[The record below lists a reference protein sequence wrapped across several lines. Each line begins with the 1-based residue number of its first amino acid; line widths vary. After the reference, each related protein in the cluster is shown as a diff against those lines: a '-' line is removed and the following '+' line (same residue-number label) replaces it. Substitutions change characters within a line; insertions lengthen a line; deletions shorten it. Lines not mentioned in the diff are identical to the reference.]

1 MAQHDNKKD
10 PALTLYITTVDY
22 NRRDPVF
29 WIQAKVRREDGIK
42 VALRVLDKALDLTHF
57 GASSR
62 RQT

>member
-29 WIQAKVRREDGIK
+29 WIQAKVRREDGIN
-42 VALRVLDKALDLTHF
+42 VALRVLDKA
-57 GASSR
+57 
-62 RQT
+62 